1 MYNFQQFDEI
11 PIQYSTTVLVIKTSE
26 ASSPNNETKTM
37 RRSLEKASEAANL
50 FKRYRTDHLEGT
62 SLLADAEDR
71 PSFVYTMPTD
81 DDGVFFEETSLV
93 GRDERRLEFETL
105 RQRLL
110 KRLEFHGIKYDES
123 AVREEEYCY
132 IPMGGALP
140 DPSQRL
146 VPFGGAANTVHP
158 ATGYQL

>member
-1 MYNFQQFDEI
+1 MTLFD
-11 PIQYSTTVLVIKTSE
+11 
-26 ASSPNNETKTM
+26 
-37 RRSLEKASEAANL
+37 
-50 FKRYRTDHLEGT
+50 YRTDHLEGT

-71 PSFVYTMPTD
+71 PSFVYTMPTE

-123 AVREEEYCY
+123 TVREEEYCY

-158 ATGYQL
+158 ATGYQLCRMLASAPIARRRSQRRAPTARL